1 MKIDGCFSDHS
12 GGIVPTNAYLRPAY
26 KVLQLFHIDYG
37 GQQESHY
44 QEPGPRNKKKKKEE
58 RKKIYTTLTIRVKNH
73 GNKEG

>member
-58 RKKIYTTLTIRVKNH
+58 RKKENIHDIN
-73 GNKEG
+73 N